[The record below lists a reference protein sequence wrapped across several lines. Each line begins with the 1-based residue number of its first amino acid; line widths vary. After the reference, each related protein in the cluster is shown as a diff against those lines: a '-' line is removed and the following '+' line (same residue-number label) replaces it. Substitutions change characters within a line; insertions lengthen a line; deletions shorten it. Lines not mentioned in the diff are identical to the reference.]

1 MKNKETSG
9 IIAGLL
15 SGLLWGADTH
25 YSGVILMMLP
35 FTLVDPRL
43 AGASLLLA
51 LFHDGFSAFMMT
63 GELVRQGLLKQTFKQ
78 LTSKSSRVVMLAAV
92 LGGPMGMRAY
102 LYAVDAIGAG
112 LTASIS
118 SMYPVVAA
126 FLGMLIL
133 KEKLTKPVWIGLALA
148 VLAVLGVSLSG
159 DMMQSNTHVIGFLV
173 AFLSVA
179 GWSLESVIC
188 SIGMKEDLNPKQAL
202 WIRQWVST
210 IFYLGFITFESDL
223 VFSVTVVISQPVLW
237 LILGVAVLGTLSYLN
252 FYRAIDTIGPVK
264 ATALNI
270 SYAIWA
276 IVFSILLGGAEF
288 NPILLVSAALMIVS
302 SVLVSQHEGA

>member
-25 YSGVILMMLP
+25 YNGVILMMLP

-43 AGASLLLA
+43 ASAALLLA
-51 LFHDGFSAFMMT
+51 LFHDGFSALMMT
-63 GELVRQGLLKQTFKQ
+63 GELVRQGQLKQTFKQ
-78 LTSKSSRVVMLAAV
+78 LTSKSSFVVMLAAV

-102 LYAVDAIGAG
+102 LYALDAIGAG

-133 KEKLTKPVWIGLALA
+133 KEKITKPVWIGLGLA

-159 DMMQSNTHVIGFLV
+159 DMMQSNAQLIGFLV
-173 AFLSVA
+173 AFLSVV

-202 WIRQWVST
+202 WIRQCVST
-210 IFYLGFITFESDL
+210 L
-223 VFSVTVVISQPVLW
+223 V
-237 LILGVAVLGTLSYLN
+237 
-252 FYRAIDTIGPVK
+252 
-264 ATALNI
+264 
-270 SYAIWA
+270 
-276 IVFSILLGGAEF
+276 
-288 NPILLVSAALMIVS
+288 
-302 SVLVSQHEGA
+302 